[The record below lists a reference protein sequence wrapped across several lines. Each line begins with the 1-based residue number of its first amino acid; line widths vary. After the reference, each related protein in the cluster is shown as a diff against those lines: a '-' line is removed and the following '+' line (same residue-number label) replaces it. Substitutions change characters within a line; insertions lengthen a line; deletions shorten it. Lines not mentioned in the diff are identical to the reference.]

1 MRTVFL
7 NPAVENR
14 CPPPGVEPTMSDE
27 ILIIDKDTSH
37 AKALGVYLERKRME
51 AYMASTC
58 EDVMVLFDN
67 IRAKI
72 VLADP
77 GLPDMEMT
85 LLLKRIKAS
94 HPKLQIIVMVTPD
107 QFDHA
112 MAELKHDAVHYLMK
126 PVKSTALDMALYQAK
141 SWISLNNRLET
152 NQIKLK
158 ALRHTQNLFQQL
170 FDEVPCYISVQD
182 RQFRLTATNK
192 MFKKD
197 FGDEIGSHCYAVY
210 KHRGTPCQGCPV
222 ADTFEDGRPHTT
234 EEVVTSKSGKQY
246 NVITW
251 TAPIRDGSGKI
262 TQVMEMSTNITQIRQ
277 LQDHLTSLG
286 LMIGSMSHGVKGM
299 LTALDGGIYQLETG
313 LAKNDQDRTQ
323 RAFDQVKQMTGRIR
337 KMVLEILYYAKSR
350 ELRYQTINI
359 VEMADKV
366 VGDAMAIASKN
377 GVKLEANISPSMGY
391 IDVDPTWLQA
401 ALVNFVENAIDACT
415 YDRSKDDHI
424 VKFDA
429 FEVAGERI
437 CFIIQ
442 DNGMGMDQETRE
454 KMFTLFFTSKG
465 SQGTGLGLFIANRV
479 IRQHGGSINVV
490 SEIRKGSRF
499 QICLPKQQSDQS
511 KIADFPGKGQ
521 EKENNETDNQ
531 E

>member
-1 MRTVFL
+1 MV
-7 NPAVENR
+7 
-14 CPPPGVEPTMSDE
+14 DE
-27 ILIIDKDTSH
+27 ILIIDNDPSH

-51 AYMASTC
+51 VHMASTT

-67 IRAKI
+67 ISAKV

-77 GLPDMEMT
+77 GLPDMEMVY
-85 LLLKRIKAS
+85 LLKQIKTAQ
-94 HPKLQIIVMVTPD
+94 PKLQIIVMATPG

-112 MAELKHDAVHYLMK
+112 MAELKNDAVHYLMK
-126 PVKSTALDMALYQAK
+126 PVKSTALDMALYQAR
-141 SWISLNNRLET
+141 SWIALNNKLEA
-152 NQIKLK
+152 NEKKLK
-158 ALRHTQNLFQQL
+158 VFRHTQSLFQQL

-197 FGDEIGSHCYAVY
+197 FGDEIGSHCFSVY
-210 KHRGTPCQGCPV
+210 KHRESPCQECPV

-251 TAPIRDGSGKI
+251 TAPIRNGDGEI

-313 LAKNDQDRTQ
+313 LAKNDQERTN
-323 RAFDQVKQMTGRIR
+323 RAFDQVRQMTGRIR

-350 ELRYQTINI
+350 ELRYRSIDIN
-359 VEMADKV
+359 EMAAKV

-377 GVKLEANISPSMGY
+377 GVHLEANISSSMGF
-391 IDVDPTWLQA
+391 IDVDPTWMQA
-401 ALVNFVENAIDACT
+401 ALVNFMENAIDACT
-415 YDRSKDDHI
+415 YDRSKKDHT

-429 FEVAGERI
+429 FEMSPDRI

-442 DNGMGMDQETRE
+442 DNGMGMDQETKE

-479 IRQHGGSINVV
+479 IRQHGGNIKVE
-490 SEIRKGSRF
+490 SEPRKGSRF
-499 QICLPKQQSDQS
+499 QICLPKSKPDQS
-511 KIADFPGKGQ
+511 KMVDIPLKVL
-521 EKENNETDNQ
+521 EIENNETDNKK
-531 E
+531 

>member
-1 MRTVFL
+1 
-7 NPAVENR
+7 
-14 CPPPGVEPTMSDE
+14 MSDE

-51 AYMASTC
+51 AYLASTC

-67 IRAKI
+67 ISTEI

-77 GLPDMEMT
+77 GLPDMQMIS
-85 LLLKRIKAS
+85 LLKQIKTT

-126 PVKSTALDMALYQAK
+126 PVKSTALDMAMYQAR
-141 SWISLNNRLET
+141 SWISLNSRLEA
-152 NQIKLK
+152 NEKKLK
-158 ALRHTQNLFQQL
+158 VFRHTQNLFQQL

-182 RQFRLTATNK
+182 RQFRLTATNR
-192 MFKKD
+192 MFKND
-197 FGDEIGSHCYAVY
+197 FGDEIGSHCFEVY
-210 KHRGTPCQGCPV
+210 KHRGSPCQHCPV
-222 ADTFEDGRPHTT
+222 ADTFKDGQPHTT
-234 EEVVTSKSGKQY
+234 EEVVTSKSGEQY

-251 TAPIRDGSGKI
+251 TAPIRNGDGDI

-313 LAKNDQDRTQ
+313 LEKNDKERTQ
-323 RAFDQVKQMTGRIR
+323 RAFGQVKQMTGRIR

-350 ELRYQTINI
+350 ELRYQSTDM

-377 GVKLEANISPSMGY
+377 GVRLEANISPSLGFV
-391 IDVDPTWLQA
+391 DVDPTWLQA

-424 VKFDA
+424 VKVDA
-429 FEVAGERI
+429 FETASDRI

-479 IRQHGGSINVV
+479 IRQHGGSINVE

-499 QICLPKQQSDQS
+499 QICLPRSQSDPP
-511 KIADFPGKGQ
+511 KRVDIPGKELET
-521 EKENNETDNQ
+521 EKDETDNQ
-531 E
+531 K

>member
-1 MRTVFL
+1 MT
-7 NPAVENR
+7 
-14 CPPPGVEPTMSDE
+14 DE

-58 EDVMVLFDN
+58 EDAIVLFDN
-67 IRAKI
+67 ISAEI

-77 GLPDMEMT
+77 GLPDMEMVF
-85 LLLKRIKAS
+85 LLKRIKAT
-94 HPKLQIIVMVTPD
+94 HPKLQIIIMVMPD

-126 PVKSTALDMALYQAK
+126 PVKSSALDMALYQAR
-141 SWISLNNRLET
+141 SWISLNSRLKANEK
-152 NQIKLK
+152 KLK
-158 ALRHTQNLFQQL
+158 TFRHTQNLFQQL

-197 FGDEIGSHCYAVY
+197 FGDEIGSHCFAVY
-210 KHRGTPCQGCPV
+210 KHRGSHCQECPV

-234 EEVVTSKSGKQY
+234 EEVVTSKSGEQY

-251 TAPIRDGSGKI
+251 TAPIRNGDGEI

-313 LAKNDQDRTQ
+313 LVKNDKERTD
-323 RAFDQVKQMTGRIR
+323 RAFGQVKQITGRIR

-350 ELRYQTINI
+350 ELRYRSIDI
-359 VEMADKV
+359 AEMADKV
-366 VGDAMAIASKN
+366 VGDAMAIAAKN
-377 GVKLEANISPSMGY
+377 GVRLEANISPSMGFV
-391 IDVDPTWLQA
+391 DVDPTWLQA

-415 YDRSKDDHI
+415 YDRSKEDHI

-429 FEVAGERI
+429 FEIAKDRI

-479 IRQHGGSINVV
+479 IRQHDGSINVE
-490 SEIRKGSRF
+490 SEPKKGSRF
-499 QICLPKQQSDQS
+499 QICLPKSKPDQS
-511 KIADFPGKGQ
+511 KMIDIPGKGLEI
-521 EKENNETDNQ
+521 EKNEADNKK
-531 E
+531 